1 MESKIAF
8 LENAWYVAALS
19 TELGA
24 EALFHRKILDVN
36 VLIYRKQ
43 DGTPVALRDR
53 CPHRFAPLHM
63 GKRVGDDVVCQYHG
77 LRFDCSGKC
86 KHSPHGNGQI
96 PKASDVRS
104 FPLVERDG
112 FLWIWP
118 GDPALA
124 EASSIPDCSEYSRSP
139 KSAVAHV
146 YMHNTCNYELLADNI
161 MDLTHIDHLHGPLI
175 NTGGKLSPLIPN
187 VTEVDGKVVIRWDWL
202 AEPAMPLLG
211 EHLAEPKAP
220 AKMFF
225 EVVWHAPAVM
235 RLRVGAVQGSD
246 DFVKDGVVL
255 FDYHIMTPE
264 SAMSTHY
271 FFASTR
277 NYLTDDA
284 AYNEGK
290 MQGMLGAFTLEDK
303 PMIEA
308 QQAEMGTHDL
318 WALKP
323 VLLSS
328 DAGAIRVRRVLK
340 AMIEAEQG
348 ARLRA
353 VS

>member
-1 MESKIAF
+1 
-8 LENAWYVAALS
+8 
-19 TELGA
+19 
-24 EALFHRKILDVN
+24 
-36 VLIYRKQ
+36 
-43 DGTPVALRDR
+43 
-53 CPHRFAPLHM
+53 
-63 GKRVGDDVVCQYHG
+63 
-77 LRFDCSGKC
+77 
-86 KHSPHGNGQI
+86 
-96 PKASDVRS
+96 
-104 FPLVERDG
+104 
-112 FLWIWP
+112 
-118 GDPALA
+118 
-124 EASSIPDCSEYSRSP
+124 
-139 KSAVAHV
+139 
-146 YMHNTCNYELLADNI
+146 
-161 MDLTHIDHLHGPLI
+161 
-175 NTGGKLSPLIPN
+175 
-187 VTEVDGKVVIRWDWL
+187 
-202 AEPAMPLLG
+202 
-211 EHLAEPKAP
+211 
-220 AKMFF
+220 
-225 EVVWHAPAVM
+225 M